1 MMRSQNGTESI
12 ARQWLRPL
20 LIGTAVGVVCC
31 TLLLLVMAA
40 VVSSVDIPRAATVP
54 LAVTAAAVGAFLAGL
69 AAALAAGRHGM
80 AVGAASGALLF
91 LVILLAGFIR
101 YAGVDGGY
109 ALLKA
114 AVLIVMGGLGGVLG
128 VNRRRR

>member
-1 MMRSQNGTESI
+1 MRSQNTTGSLTQ
-12 ARQWLRPL
+12 QWLRPL
-20 LIGTAVGVVCC
+20 LIGSAVGIVCC
-31 TLLLLVMAA
+31 TVLLLVMAA
-40 VVSSVDIPRAATVP
+40 AVSSVDIPRAATVP
-54 LAVTAAAVGAFLAGL
+54 LAVV
-69 AAALAAGRHGM
+69 AAALGAFAAGLTAALVAGRHGL

-91 LVILLAGFIR
+91 VVILIAGFIR

>member
-1 MMRSQNGTESI
+1 MRSQNTTGSFTQ
-12 ARQWLRPL
+12 QWLRPL
-20 LIGTAVGVVCC
+20 LIGVAVGIVCC

-40 VVSSVDIPRAATVP
+40 VVNAVDVPRAATVP
-54 LAVTAAAVGAFLAGL
+54 MAVTAAALGAFAAGL
-69 AAALAAGRHGM
+69 TAALIARRHGLIIG
-80 AVGAASGALLF
+80 AVSGALLW
-91 LVILLAGFIR
+91 LVILIAGFIQ